1 MSMADTIAVMNGGRI
16 EQAGSATDLYERPRT
31 AFVANFLGISN
42 LIEAKVTGDRRM
54 ETHDAPG
61 CMPPRARG

>member
-1 MSMADTIAVMNGGRI
+1 MADTIAVMNGGKI

-42 LIEAKVTGDRRM
+42 LIDAKVTGDERDRDPRRR
-54 ETHDAPG
+54 EAA
-61 CMPPRARG
+61 RARVRRA